1 MADRLAIVTRIVNDH
16 QDVGTN
22 LKLLGDSVSDLEG
35 LVSLERVKPDWMLSP
50 AELLSDKRDQL
61 LQTVNF
67 LREGLE
73 NHFSFE
79 EENLPP
85 ILGDT
90 VMHGLML
97 EHEDIKKALDS
108 LQSTL
113 DNTQITALTSEQ
125 LLAVKWNIRQK
136 IEDLRELIEG
146 HAGKEDVFLQTVKR
160 ALDDKVR
167 EPGH

>member
-1 MADRLAIVTRIVNDH
+1 MADRLAIVTRVMKDH
-16 QDVGTN
+16 QEVGAN

-35 LVSLERVKPDWMLSP
+35 LISLERVKPDWMLAP
-50 AELLSDKRDQL
+50 AELLADKRDQL

-79 EENLPP
+79 EENLAL
-85 ILGDT
+85 ILGET
-90 VMHGLML
+90 VMRGLML

-113 DNTQITALTSEQ
+113 DNTKIAGLTSEQ

-136 IEDLRELIEG
+136 MEDLRQLIEG

-160 ALDDKVR
+160 ALEDKVR
-167 EPGH
+167 QPGQ

>member
-1 MADRLAIVTRIVNDH
+1 MTDRLAIVTRIMNDH
-16 QDVGTN
+16 QDIGTN

-35 LVSLERVKPDWMLSP
+35 LISLERVKPDWMLAP

-61 LQTVNF
+61 VQTVNF

-79 EENLPP
+79 EENLAP
-85 ILGDT
+85 ILGDI
-90 VMHGLML
+90 VMRGLML

-108 LQSTL
+108 LRSTL
-113 DNTQITALTSEQ
+113 DNTEIAALTSEQ

-160 ALDDKVR
+160 ALEDKVR
-167 EPGH
+167 QPGH

>member
-1 MADRLAIVTRIVNDH
+1 MADRLAIVTRVMDDH

-35 LVSLERVKPDWMLSP
+35 LISLERVKPDWMLAP

-61 LQTVNF
+61 VQTVNF

-79 EENLPP
+79 EENLAL

-90 VMHGLML
+90 VMRGLML
-97 EHEDIKKALDS
+97 EHEDIKRSLDS

-113 DNTQITALTSEQ
+113 DNTKIEGLTSEQ
-125 LLAVKWNIRQK
+125 LLAIKWNIRQK
-136 IEDLRELIEG
+136 IDDLRQLIEG

-160 ALDDKVR
+160 ALEDKVR
-167 EPGH
+167 QPGH